1 MRSVKGFKAAAVAA
15 GIRKADRLDVGV
27 IFSETPAV
35 AAGVFTTN
43 AVKAAPVLLDM
54 EQIKSGRGRAIVV
67 NSGCANAC
75 TGAVG
80 MHDARATAAK
90 AAGTLGIAEDE
101 IYVASTGVIG
111 QPLPMDRLSVGI
123 EKAAGELAD
132 DGLDRVAQAIMT
144 TDTFPK
150 IASAICTLGGKEA
163 VIYGM
168 AKGAG
173 MIHPNMATMLSFIVT
188 DVAITPA
195 MLDRALRESVRKTFN
210 RVTVDGD
217 TSTNDTVLVLANGMA
232 GNSTIEGVGQD
243 FDTFCDT
250 LHRVCLDL
258 ARMIAKDG
266 EGATKLVEV
275 QVTGAVDEGDAEKA
289 AFAVAHSPLVKTA
302 LFAEDA
308 NWGRILAAVGYSGAR
323 VEQERIKL
331 YFDSVQ
337 MVENGM
343 GMGIEAEEA
352 VSAVLKKKEFTITV
366 DLGMGDASASVW
378 TCDLSFDYVK
388 INAEYRT

>member
-1 MRSVKGFKAAAVAA
+1 MRSIKGFKAAAVAA

-27 IFSETPAV
+27 IFSEVPAV

-54 EQIKSGRGRAIVV
+54 ERIKSGRGRAIVV

-75 TGAVG
+75 TGDVG
-80 MHDARATAAK
+80 MRDARVTAAK
-90 AAGTLGIAEDE
+90 AAGVLGIAEDE
-101 IYVASTGVIG
+101 VYVASTGVIG
-111 QPLPMDRLSVGI
+111 QPLPIDRLSSGI

-132 DGLDRVAQAIMT
+132 NGLDRVAKAIMT

-150 IASAICTLGGKEA
+150 ESSATCVLSSGEVT
-163 VIYGM
+163 VYGM

-232 GNSTIEGVGQD
+232 GNSTIEGAGQD
-243 FDTFCDT
+243 FDAFCVA

-323 VEQERIKL
+323 VEQEKIRL

-343 GMGIEAEEA
+343 GMGIEAEKA
-352 VSAVLKKKEFTITV
+352 VSAVLKKKEFTIAV